1 MNFDSILSGDT
12 KFSNLRNL
20 CDDNNIEF
28 LNMREQSRNGV
39 IACRFT
45 RGETSIDIRM
55 IESEY
60 FKDLEDTERR
70 LIIIVGAV
78 FEPYKDKDK
87 EEERRPKRANKKG
100 SKPKR
105 VHKKDMFNDISFL

>member
-78 FEPYKDKDK
+78 FEPYKDKEK
-87 EEERRPKRANKKG
+87 ERGA
-100 SKPKR
+100 
-105 VHKKDMFNDISFL
+105 